1 MGDKTSLI
9 FQRTTNHKENHY
21 ETIQQQASIDPN
33 PFGVTSTTNYIGRIW
48 ANSQEEAD
56 ATFKDMITNENG
68 NLDWK
73 KLEVMLE
80 YKMAYKET
88 V

>member
-1 MGDKTSLI
+1 M
-9 FQRTTNHKENHY
+9 NHRKRYNSKLEV
-21 ETIQQQASIDPN
+21 TLTVLGI
-33 PFGVTSTTNYIGRIW
+33 TSTTNYIGRIW

-56 ATFKDMITNENG
+56 ATFKDMITDENG
-68 NLDWK
+68 KLDWK

-80 YKMAYKET
+80 YRMAHKET